1 MKVHIVEQNNIERKK
16 NIDENYLQ
24 LNSFTSYNWFFD

>member
-1 MKVHIVEQNNIERKK
+1 MEVYIVEQNNIERKK

-24 LNSFTSYNWFFD
+24 LNSFTSYN

>member
-1 MKVHIVEQNNIERKK
+1 MEEHIVEQNNIERKK

-24 LNSFTSYNWFFD
+24 LNSFTLYN